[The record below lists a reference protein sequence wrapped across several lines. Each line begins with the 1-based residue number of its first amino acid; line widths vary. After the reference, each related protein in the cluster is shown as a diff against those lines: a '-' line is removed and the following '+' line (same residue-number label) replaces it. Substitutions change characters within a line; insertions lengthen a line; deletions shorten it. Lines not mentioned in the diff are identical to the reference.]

1 MPPKLS
7 RLSRPTL
14 LLASFS
20 LAAQLYFMRQVHD
33 FVLVL
38 NGELPKPRTVHHAT
52 VVNSTLVELLGLT
65 EDGRN
70 SISETNMKN
79 KRRKRTKH
87 KRSKKSWHRGGNNEQ
102 GNCVAMYEWQET
114 SFPSCNTIHEY
125 NPFRDI
131 MSLNTNDI
139 EASLIAQGTYHDVW
153 WFRDFKSLRWAIR
166 YVHFFRWPLN
176 TCILNCWSYLKHKE
190 LISTCLLVLRF

>member
-1 MPPKLS
+1 MHVIVFSFLPHIKSLPRAHLDVYRRHSTILVAFLFTFCSPVQYRMSRGSWRLEQPSGSNEPRNMPPKLS

-52 VVNSTLVELLGLT
+52 VVNSTLVEPLGLT

-87 KRSKKSWHRGGNNEQ
+87 KRSKKS
-102 GNCVAMYEWQET
+102 
-114 SFPSCNTIHEY
+114 
-125 NPFRDI
+125 
-131 MSLNTNDI
+131 
-139 EASLIAQGTYHDVW
+139 
-153 WFRDFKSLRWAIR
+153 
-166 YVHFFRWPLN
+166 
-176 TCILNCWSYLKHKE
+176 
-190 LISTCLLVLRF
+190 